1 MLPGCVSP
9 AVVRGVKWH
18 GLFVRGANML
28 KTFSAVL
35 LVAIAGC
42 SGLHPYDRTVSPCA
56 AGEATYACQI
66 QRYHDVAAE

>member
-1 MLPGCVSP
+1 
-9 AVVRGVKWH
+9 
-18 GLFVRGANML
+18 ML